1 MKSKILLLF
10 LIIIFFQ
17 SSTFGFSLFKKKQP
31 LLHETEPL
39 KGYYGTLPDLTEQ
52 FRELNENK
60 TIQNLYDSKKELD
73 TENLLKA
80 PLENRKYVDIIIKKP
95 KETDFM
101 LDVFDIK
108 SIIEKIIKCIDTTN
122 EIQKFNSLNSSLIDN
137 IAYVERKYKGKVEEN
152 YKLFKMLLILSKE
165 SRNISTLRMESQI
178 YSKYMLYSGEGAK
191 YRPENIKKQTD
202 HYKQSLNGILNE
214 IQELVL
220 W

>member
-10 LIIIFFQ
+10 LILIFFQ

-31 LLHETEPL
+31 LLHQTEPL

-60 TIQNLYDSKKELD
+60 TIKNLYDSKKELD
-73 TENLLKA
+73 SENLLKA
-80 PLENRKYVDIIIKKP
+80 PLENRKYVDVIIKKP

-101 LDVFDIK
+101 LDAFDIK
-108 SIIEKIIKCIDTTN
+108 NIIEKLIKCIDTTN
-122 EIQKFNSLNSSLIDN
+122 EIQRFNSLNSNLIDN
-137 IAYVERKYKGKVEEN
+137 IAYDERKYKGNVEEN
-152 YKLFKMLLILSKE
+152 YKLYKLLLTLSKE
-165 SRNISTLRMESQI
+165 SRNISTLRMEALT
-178 YSKYMLYSGEGAK
+178 YSKYMLYSGAGAK

-214 IQELVL
+214 IQELIL
-220 W
+220 